1 MIMIN
6 EKKLEKVLEEV
17 FIDFYGKNSSNY
29 FVLERVNVF
38 VEEFEEPKTSEN
50 YDMNIE
56 GRYGREGKNEFCDH
70 FEILIQSSWSYDF
83 IKGYFHRYLEE
94 KC

>member
-6 EKKLEKVLEEV
+6 DKKLEKILEEV
-17 FIDFYGKNSSNY
+17 FIDFYSKDISNY
-29 FVLERVNVF
+29 FVLECVTVF
-38 VEEFEEPKTSEN
+38 VEDEELKTSEN
-50 YDMNIE
+50 YSINIK

-70 FEILIQSSWSYDF
+70 FDILIQSSWSYDF
-83 IKGYFHRYLEE
+83 IKGYFYRYLEE